1 MGDLFHE
8 HRLVGCFWSTC
19 GLELQVV
26 ELWCVVVVIVGVVE
40 GLAALV
46 DVCLCCPC
54 LAGGHGVAVAVAAVV
69 MSGGERGSRSSSS
82 RS

>member
-8 HRLVGCFWSTC
+8 HRLVGRCFWRTR
-19 GLELQVV
+19 GPELQVV

-54 LAGGHGVAVAVAAVV
+54 LAGGHGVAVAVVAVV
-69 MSGGERGSRSSSS
+69 MSGGGAGESE
-82 RS
+82 

>member
-8 HRLVGCFWSTC
+8 HRLVGRCFWSTR
-19 GLELQVV
+19 GPELQVV

-46 DVCLCCPC
+46 SRRIPLCSVP
-54 LAGGHGVAVAVAAVV
+54 GRWTWR
-69 MSGGERGSRSSSS
+69 SGRSSGSS
-82 RS
+82 DVGWGAGESE